1 MFVVSVRGERKIMV
15 ASDIEAK
22 GIADIMC
29 HWLPTEYALDMVQEI
44 WNDIGVTTENESLRD
59 SILLLMDYLEE
70 CAKEID
76 YGTTEKSI

>member
-22 GIADIMC
+22 GIVDIMC

-44 WNDIGVTTENESLRD
+44 WNDIGVTTEN
-59 SILLLMDYLEE
+59 
-70 CAKEID
+70 
-76 YGTTEKSI
+76 